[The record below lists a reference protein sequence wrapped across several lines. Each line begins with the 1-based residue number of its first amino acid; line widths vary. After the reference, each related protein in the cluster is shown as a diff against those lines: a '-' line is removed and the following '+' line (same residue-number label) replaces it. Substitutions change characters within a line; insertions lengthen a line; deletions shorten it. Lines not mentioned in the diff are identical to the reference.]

1 MADDQDDSTDDEE
14 EAGPTVELGEGSPV
28 EGAPLARVAA
38 RLTWPQEKSEVV
50 RKEGNAVIRTPE
62 GPQSLE
68 DVLDAVETTYFGR
81 RQDFVDAVRGVVGTG
96 PIPSAE

>member
-1 MADDQDDSTDDEE
+1 MTDDQDDSTDEE
-14 EAGPTVELGEGSPV
+14 EAGPTVELGEGTPV

-50 RKEGNAVIRTPE
+50 RKEGDAVIRTPE
-62 GPQSLE
+62 GPQSLK
-68 DVLDAVETTYFGR
+68 DVLDGVETTYFGR

>member
-1 MADDQDDSTDDEE
+1 MTDDQDDSTDEE
-14 EAGPTVELGEGSPV
+14 EAGPTVELGEGTPV

-50 RKEGNAVIRTPE
+50 RKEGDAVIRTPE

-68 DVLDAVETTYFGR
+68 DVLDGVETTYFGR